1 LKVGAAPNFWT
12 DAYYFQG
19 QKFIWAATGENVDF
33 TPEQVFAKIFFLL
46 LSKIEPTFEFEL
58 MN

>member
-19 QKFIWAATGENVDF
+19 QKFIWAATGESVDF
-33 TPEQVFAKIFFLL
+33 TPEQVFAKYFLFIVI
-46 LSKIEPTFEFEL
+46 K
-58 MN
+58 N